1 MSRSRTII
9 VYVRDRTGRL
19 LAGARVGFWLNKDY
33 AGEVPSGEGHAS
45 ITVDNPQDEVEV
57 NAVYGGVEQKVPLSQ
72 SQDSWTFHFDV
83 DPFPHSFI
91 AIMKQ
96 KIPLLVGL
104 LLMFTALALGFAY
117 PEPNILQVRLILSTA
132 SLAGGLIASEIP
144 GMFNLNMSLGNRLVV
159 GATGALAV
167 FVLLY
172 LQGPGT

>member
-1 MSRSRTII
+1 MSGLRTII

-19 LAGARVGFWLNKDY
+19 LAGAKVGFWLNKVY

-45 ITVDNPQDEVEV
+45 ITVENLQDEVEV

-72 SQDSWTFHFDV
+72 SQDSWTFQFDV
-83 DPFPHSFI
+83 DPFPHTLI

-104 LLMFTALALGFAY
+104 LLLFTALALGFAY
-117 PEPNILQVRLILSTA
+117 PEPQVIQVRLILSTA

-144 GMFNLNMSLGNRLVV
+144 GMLNVNMSFGKKLVV

-167 FVLLY
+167 FVLLF
-172 LQGPGT
+172 LVGPSA